1 MRRLKITQK
10 NNNFLKP
17 GSIHYVWFGDNIFCH
32 ITKFVI
38 FGLLFW
44 LLLYVAKILPFPVH
58 VGSMSLIVLFWI
70 SLICLIFIKLC
81 YRVVKKLWQY
91 VKHGATAAG
100 FCNLRTANWRTG
112 NMRTNMRTRPLIG
125 RDVTRVPRAVR
136 KVPHGVRSSHCFVSR
151 PNEPYCSIAER
162 RCICIF
168 MTTVFWQLFVSVTE
182 DLTVWIGFLQAS
194 PLVTVNGFE
203 MRSVNS

>member
-91 VKHGATAAG
+91 VKHGATAAEIYAAG
-100 FCNLRTANWRTG
+100 RPVVLKLLKLRKFAPVYSPGEKPNFVTLTLKLNPYPKKILKRHTAVSASRG
-112 NMRTNMRTRPLIG
+112 KLIN
-125 RDVTRVPRAVR
+125 R
-136 KVPHGVRSSHCFVSR
+136 
-151 PNEPYCSIAER
+151 ER
-162 RCICIF
+162 
-168 MTTVFWQLFVSVTE
+168 MTPIRGSLWLF
-182 DLTVWIGFLQAS
+182 GLQS
-194 PLVTVNGFE
+194 Q
-203 MRSVNS
+203 